1 MSTRIEAFKAKFMTL
16 LTAISE
22 KLDDKLGK
30 TEAAVSANKLSAPF
44 ELRVTGDVTGSEMV
58 HGDET
63 VVLEVTLS
71 AAAKQQLR
79 TVTPIKETVSLAID
93 QLKQYDL
100 QTLLGTNAALY
111 DLTAVDIEV
120 RVKDTV
126 AGSPTLNAFVNAH
139 AYVVYGIK
147 DNRYVMV
154 SNESGKAIECYVRV
168 TVPPKIV

>member
-1 MSTRIEAFKAKFMTL
+1 MSNSIEAVKAKFTAL
-16 LTAISE
+16 FAAISD
-22 KLDDKLGK
+22 KLDGKLGK
-30 TEAAVSANKLSAPF
+30 TEAAVSAVKLTNPF
-44 ELRVTGDVTGSEMV
+44 ELRLSGDVSGSDAV
-58 HGDET
+58 YGDEN
-63 VVLEVTLS
+63 VNLS
-71 AAAKQQLR
+71 VSLTAAGLAKVR
-79 TVTPIKETVSLAID
+79 PAMPVNETINLAID
-93 QLKQYDL
+93 QVKQYDL

-120 RVKDTV
+120 RVKYTV

>member
-1 MSTRIEAFKAKFMTL
+1 MSNRIEAFKAKFMTL

-63 VVLEVTLS
+63 VVLEVALS

-79 TVTPIKETVSLAID
+79 TVTPVKETVNLAID

-126 AGSPTLNAFVNAH
+126 AGSPTLNAFVSAQ

-147 DNRYVMV
+147 GNRYVMV